1 MYKCEKCLKNFTTKQ
16 NLQSHG
22 NVCKGHQISTPHK
35 CDFCLNSYS
44 SKQRLNTHFDTCKK
58 KKEKDEQDKKKN
70 EIQEIVNATVN
81 KLVEKGFGNTINN
94 YNNFTNNTVVNN
106 LIAYGC
112 EPLDLSLER
121 FDKVTDENYDFRTLT
136 NFRIFPDI
144 ISKFYSND
152 KGKICSYLSDAD
164 RLKIK
169 SINEDCKLII
179 DDPESMITNYFSK
192 SKVLRDKTN
201 EFISNN
207 DIMFHPNRDTISRA
221 VTALSDRV
229 ALKKHLKKYKSNFI
243 TKNSTIE
250 KPEIQIRFIE

>member
-1 MYKCEKCLKNFTTKQ
+1 MYKCEKCLKNFSSKR

-35 CDFCLNSYS
+35 CLFCLKTYS
-44 SKQRLNTHFDTCKK
+44 SKFNLQVHLDVCKK
-58 KKEKDEQDKKKN
+58 KKEKNDLDLRA
-70 EIQEIVNATVN
+70 EIKELKEAIKENANRPQTI
-81 KLVEKGFGNTINN
+81 INN
-94 YNNFTNNTVVNN
+94 DNRVNITIIN
-106 LIAYGC
+106 KLIAYGC

-144 ISKFYSND
+144 IAKFYSND

-164 RLKIK
+164 RIKIK
-169 SINEDCKLII
+169 SINEDCKLVI
-179 DDPESMITNYFSK
+179 DDPESMITKYFSK
-192 SKVLRDKTN
+192 SKVLRDRTN
-201 EFISNN
+201 EFINNN
-207 DIMFHPNRDTISRA
+207 DIMFHSNRETINRA

-243 TKNSTIE
+243 TKNSAIE
-250 KPEIQIRFIE
+250 QPEIQIRFID

>member
-1 MYKCEKCLKNFTTKQ
+1 MHMCEKCLKNFTSKR

-35 CDFCLNSYS
+35 CDFCLKSYS
-44 SKQRLNTHFDTCKK
+44 TKQNLEVHLDVCKK
-58 KKEKDEQDKKKN
+58 KKEKNDLDLNAKIDKL
-70 EIQEIVNATVN
+70 QEVINKIANKPQTIINNDNRMVNNITIIN
-81 KLVEKGFGNTINN
+81 KLIS
-94 YNNFTNNTVVNN
+94 
-106 LIAYGC
+106 YGC

-121 FDKVTDENYDFRTLT
+121 FNKITDENYDFRTLT

-152 KGKICSYLSDAD
+152 KGKICSYLSDVD

-169 SINEDCKLII
+169 SINEDCKLVI
-179 DDPESMITNYFSK
+179 DDPESMITKYFSK

-201 EFISNN
+201 EFINNN
-207 DIMFHPNRDTISRA
+207 DIMFHSNRETINRA

-243 TKNSTIE
+243 TKNSAIE
-250 KPEIQIRFIE
+250 QPEIQIRFIED

>member
-1 MYKCEKCLKNFTTKQ
+1 MHMCEKCLKNFTSKQ

-22 NVCKGHQISTPHK
+22 NVCKGHQILTPHK
-35 CDFCLNSYS
+35 CLFCLNSYS
-44 SKQRLNTHFDTCKK
+44 SKQRLNTHLDTCKK
-58 KKEKDEQDKKKN
+58 KKEKNDQDKKKN

-81 KLVEKGFGNTINN
+81 KLVEKGFGNTIINN
-94 YNNFTNNTVVNN
+94 DNRVNITVVNN

-112 EPLDLSLER
+112 EPIDLSLER

-144 ISKFYSND
+144 IAKFYCND

-164 RLKIK
+164 RVKIK
-169 SINEDCKLII
+169 SINEDCKIII
-179 DDPESMITNYFSK
+179 DDPESIITKYFSK
-192 SKVLRDKTN
+192 SKVLRDRTN
-201 EFISNN
+201 EFINNN
-207 DIMFHPNRDTISRA
+207 DIMFHSNRDTINRA
-221 VTALSDRV
+221 VTALSDRI

-243 TKNSTIE
+243 TKNSIIY

>member
-1 MYKCEKCLKNFTTKQ
+1 MYKCEKCLKNFSSKR

-35 CDFCLNSYS
+35 CLFCLKTYS
-44 SKQRLNTHFDTCKK
+44 SKFNLQVHLDVCKK
-58 KKEKDEQDKKKN
+58 KKEKNDLDLRA
-70 EIQEIVNATVN
+70 EIKELKEAIKENANRPQTI
-81 KLVEKGFGNTINN
+81 INN
-94 YNNFTNNTVVNN
+94 DNRVNITIIN
-106 LIAYGC
+106 KLIAYGC

-144 ISKFYSND
+144 IAKFYSND

-164 RLKIK
+164 RIKIK
-169 SINEDCKLII
+169 TINEDCKIVI
-179 DDPESMITNYFSK
+179 DDPESMITKYFSK

-201 EFISNN
+201 EFINNN
-207 DIMFHPNRDTISRA
+207 DIMFHSNRETINRA

-243 TKNSTIE
+243 TKNSAIE
-250 KPEIQIRFIE
+250 QPEIQIRFID